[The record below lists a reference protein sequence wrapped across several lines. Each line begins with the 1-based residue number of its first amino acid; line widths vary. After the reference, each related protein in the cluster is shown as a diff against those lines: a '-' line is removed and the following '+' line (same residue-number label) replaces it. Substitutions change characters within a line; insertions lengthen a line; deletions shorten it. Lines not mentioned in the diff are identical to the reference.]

1 LLLVGCHGIAAN
13 VGIADGRAIEKLL
26 PEQKYSKQTKD
37 DIMILSSKENVKPEQ
52 KLNSEQE
59 PSIIPSA
66 PAIGNTNVIGC
77 RSVEFQTPKVVAD
90 YMASFIPDN
99 CGTILEPTPGIG
111 NLVRAVRNKGLVIAP
126 MNFEDIP
133 DGARYQWA
141 IMNPPFTPMAEGY
154 RYLKEVMKMSDN
166 IIALLPWFILINSE
180 RRINDIIEFGLVS
193 VTHLPRKT
201 FPGCRI
207 QVCVLEMRKG
217 FKEGTAFKSFS
228 W

>member
-1 LLLVGCHGIAAN
+1 MNHSSL
-13 VGIADGRAIEKLL
+13 EL
-26 PEQKYSKQTKD
+26 PQ
-37 DIMILSSKENVKPEQ
+37 PEP
-52 KLNSEQE
+52 KLNSEPQ
-59 PSIIPSA
+59 PIVSTSP

-77 RSVEFQTPKVVAD
+77 RVMDFQTPEVVAK
-90 YMASFIPDN
+90 YMASMIPDN

-111 NLVRAVRNKGLVIAP
+111 NLVKAANLKGEIIAP
-126 MNFEDIP
+126 EYFEDIQKGSRF
-133 DGARYQWA
+133 DYA

-154 RYLKEVMKMSDN
+154 RYLKEVMQMTDN

-217 FKEGTAFKSFS
+217 FMGGTAFKSFS